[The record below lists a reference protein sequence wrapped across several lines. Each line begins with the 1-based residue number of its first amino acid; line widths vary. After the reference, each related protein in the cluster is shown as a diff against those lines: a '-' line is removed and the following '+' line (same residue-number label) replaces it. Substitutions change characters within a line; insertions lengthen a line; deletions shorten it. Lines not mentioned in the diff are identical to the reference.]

1 VNHTTPR
8 RLVIGTIATIPLMA
22 QADNLAGTERFL
34 CASTQVTICDASGD
48 CDSGPPSLWN
58 MPSFIQVDLAKKT
71 LSTPPASAEQRR
83 SPFTHLTRDKGR
95 IFIQAMENGRAFSL
109 VIAEET
115 GFATMALALDG
126 STVSAFA
133 ACTPTP

>member
-1 VNHTTPR
+1 MNHTTPR
-8 RLVIGTIATIPLMA
+8 SFVTGIIATIPLIA
-22 QADNLAGTERFL
+22 QADNLTGIERFL
-34 CASTQVTICDASGD
+34 CASTQVTICDALGD

-83 SPFTHLTRDKGR
+83 SPFTHLARDKGQ
-95 IFIQAMENGRAFSL
+95 IFIQGMENGRAFSL
-109 VIAEET
+109 VVVEET